1 MSNTDAQASMVGS
14 DILNL
19 ITTGMYH
26 SPLTVYRE
34 YIQNTADAVGSSSD
48 SAAGRVEISIDPARR
63 RVTIRDNGPGL
74 SHVEAVRDLVP
85 IARSRKQHG
94 TDRGFRGIGRLSGLA
109 FAETVTFRTR
119 ATGKQP
125 VSRISWD
132 GTALRTRA
140 AQRTKTDSV
149 IQECVEVT
157 TLDGEGWPSH
167 FFEVEIVNIAR
178 HAAGLMLNCDAV
190 RAYISE
196 VCPVPM
202 SADFPF
208 AADVEGLFDGNDRFM
223 TVEIFLAGDEAPV
236 TRRLGAGLA
245 LSEDREDLF
254 VGFKA
259 LHVPAVDGDGDAAVG
274 WLIHSSYLGAIP
286 KGLGVRG
293 LRARQGNIQVGDE
306 KVFDAFFPGR
316 AVSIAGVSARSISL
330 TPALSRTGGAT
341 ILSKVPHT
349 RNLENHLDAI
359 IRGIVN
365 RCRKASATRNRA
377 RKLVATLADIESA
390 YDLAG
395 SGYLMADDARAL
407 IERTVQKLEYMQ
419 KTFAPMHVYALEN
432 VARLK
437 DIEAKLT
444 NFQPRRGRSPLGS
457 IRRSEINTYQRVFHA
472 LTELS
477 PSAGAA
483 KKIIEAILA
492 HA

>member
-208 AADVEGLFDGNDRFM
+208 AADVEGLFDGNDRSM
-223 TVEIFLAGDEAPV
+223 TVEVFLAGDEAPV

-254 VGFKA
+254 VGFRA

-306 KVFDAFFPGR
+306 KVFDAFFPEERFNRWCIGEVHIVDPRIVPNGR
-316 AVSIAGVSARSISL
+316 RDYFEQS
-330 TPALSRTGGAT
+330 
-341 ILSKVPHT
+341 PHT

-377 RKLVATLADIESA
+377 RKLVATLDDIESA

>member
-19 ITTGMYH
+19 VTTGMYH
-26 SPLTVYRE
+26 SPLSIYRE
-34 YIQNTADAVGSSSD
+34 YIQNSADAVGSSCD

-85 IARSRKQHG
+85 IARSRKQRG
-94 TDRGFRGIGRLSGLA
+94 TDRGFRGMGRLSGLA

-119 ATGKQP
+119 ATPKQP
-125 VSRISWD
+125 VTRISWD

-140 AQRTKTDSV
+140 AETKKTDRV

-157 TLDGEGWPSH
+157 TLDGEGWPGH
-167 FFEVEIVNIAR
+167 FFEVEIADIAR
-178 HAAGLMLNCDAV
+178 HAAGLILNRDAV
-190 RAYISE
+190 RAIISE

-208 AADVEGLFDGNDRFM
+208 AADVEGLFDRNDRPM
-223 TVEIFLAGDEAPV
+223 TVEVFLAGDEAPV
-236 TRRLGAGLA
+236 SRRLGAGLA

-254 VGFKA
+254 VDFEA
-259 LHVPAVDGDGDAAVG
+259 LHVPAIDGDGDAAVG
-274 WLIHSSYLGAIP
+274 WLIHSSYFGAIP

-293 LRARQGNIQVGDE
+293 LRARVGNIQIGDE
-306 KVFDAFFPGR
+306 NVFDPFFPEERFNRWCVGEVHIVDPRIVPNGR
-316 AVSIAGVSARSISL
+316 RDYFEQS
-330 TPALSRTGGAT
+330 
-341 ILSKVPHT
+341 PHT

-377 RKLVATLADIESA
+377 RKLVATLDDIESA

-395 SGYLMADDARAL
+395 SGYLAENNARGL
-407 IERTVQKLEYMQ
+407 IERTLQKLAYMQ
-419 KTFAPMHVYALEN
+419 ETLAPMQVCALED
-432 VARLK
+432 VERLK
-437 DIEAKLT
+437 DIEAKLR
-444 NFQPRRGRSPLGS
+444 NFQPRRGRPPLGS
-457 IRRSEINTYQRVFHA
+457 VRRSEIHAYQRVFYV

-477 PSAGAA
+477 PSVGAA
-483 KKIIEAILA
+483 KKLIEAVLG